1 VTGDAPL
8 VSLAMPVFN
17 GERYLEETLA
27 SLFDQDFTDFEL
39 IISDNGSTDRTP
51 AICQDAAVRDDRIR
65 FHRHDENHG
74 AAWNYNHLVTLARGR
89 YFKWCGHDD
98 LCAPSYLDRCV
109 EALETSGS
117 SAVLAYPRTVLID
130 GAGETI
136 RSYDDGLDLRQASAR
151 ARLRA
156 LLRNLGLANAVF
168 GLVRTDVLATTG
180 VIGAYN
186 RSDLVLLCEL
196 ALRGQV
202 LEIPD
207 ELFSRRI
214 HPDASHRANPTAR
227 QAREW
232 FTGRPAGGPV
242 LPRTRFI
249 AEIVRAIVR
258 APLAPEERVACLGV
272 LTWTWGPRYTKLIAA
287 ELIRAVPDAVR
298 SVATRRLAPR
308 TT

>member
-1 VTGDAPL
+1 MTATAPL

-17 GERYLEETLA
+17 GEQYIEETLA
-27 SLFDQDFTDFEL
+27 SLLDQDFTDFEL
-39 IISDNGSTDRTP
+39 IISDNGSTDLTP
-51 AICQDAAVRDDRIR
+51 VICREAAAGDERIR
-65 FHRHDENHG
+65 FHRHDENRG

-98 LCAPSYLDRCV
+98 LCAPSYLARCV
-109 EALETSGS
+109 DALEAHGPG
-117 SAVLAYPRTVLID
+117 AVLAYARTVLID
-130 GAGETI
+130 GAGEVI
-136 RSYDDGLDLRQASAR
+136 RPYDDGLDLRQPAAR
-151 ARLRA
+151 ARFRG

-180 VIGAYN
+180 MIGAYN
-186 RSDLVLLCEL
+186 RSDLVFLCEL

-202 LEIPD
+202 LEVPE
-207 ELFSRRI
+207 ELFRRRI

-232 FTGRPAGGPV
+232 FTGQPAGGPV

-249 AEIVRAIVR
+249 AEIVRAVLR
-258 APLAPEERVACLGV
+258 APIAPDERAACLGV
-272 LTWTWGPRYTKLIAA
+272 LAWTWGPRYTKLIAA
-287 ELIRAVPDAVR
+287 ELIRALPEAARAGAD
-298 SVATRRLAPR
+298 RRPAPR

>member
-1 VTGDAPL
+1 
-8 VSLAMPVFN
+8 MPVFN
-17 GERYLEETLA
+17 GEPYIEQTLA
-27 SLFDQDFTDFEL
+27 SLLDQDFADFEL
-39 IISDNGSTDRTP
+39 IISDNGSTDGT
-51 AICQDAAVRDDRIR
+51 AEICRDAARRDERIR
-65 FHRHDENHG
+65 FQRHEENRG
-74 AAWNYNHLVTLARGR
+74 AAWNYNHVVTLARGR

-98 LCAPSYLDRCV
+98 LCAPSYLTGCV
-109 EALETSGS
+109 EALEASGPG
-117 SAVLAYPRTVLID
+117 AVLAYPRTVLID

-136 RSYDDGLDLRQASAR
+136 RSYRDGLDLRQPTAGAR
-151 ARLRA
+151 FRC
-156 LLRNLGLANAVF
+156 LLRNLDLANAVF

-180 VIGAYN
+180 LIGAYN

-202 LEIPD
+202 LEVPE

-214 HPDASHRANPTAR
+214 HAGASHRANPTAR

-249 AEIVRAIVR
+249 IEIVRAIGR
-258 APLAPEERVACLGV
+258 APIAPDERVACLGV
-272 LTWTWGPRYTKLIAA
+272 LAWTWGPRYTKLIVA
-287 ELIRAVPDAVR
+287 ELIRALPEAAR
-298 SVATRRLAPR
+298 SVAARRLAPR

>member
-1 VTGDAPL
+1 VIGGAPL

-17 GERYLEETLA
+17 GERYIEETLA
-27 SLFDQDFTDFEL
+27 SLLAQEFTDFEL

-51 AICQDAAVRDDRIR
+51 EICQAAAGRDGRIR
-65 FHRHDENHG
+65 FQRHDENRG
-74 AAWNYNHLVTLARGR
+74 AAWNYNHVVTLARGR

-98 LCAPSYLDRCV
+98 LCAPTYLQRCV
-109 EALETSGS
+109 EALETSGPA
-117 SAVLAYPRTVLID
+117 AVLAYPRTVLVD
-130 GAGETI
+130 GDGETI
-136 RSYDDGLDLRQASAR
+136 RSYDDGLDLRQPTAR
-151 ARLRA
+151 ARFRD
-156 LLRNLGLANAVF
+156 LLRNLDLANAVF
-168 GLVRTDVLATTG
+168 GLVRTDVLTTTS

-202 LEIPD
+202 LEIPE

-232 FTGRPAGGPV
+232 FTGRPVGGPV

-249 AEIVRAIVR
+249 VEIVRAIGR
-258 APLAPEERVACLGV
+258 APIAPEERAACLGV
-272 LTWTWGPRYTKLIAA
+272 LAWTWGPRYTKLIAA
-287 ELIRAVPDAVR
+287 ELIRAVPEALR
-298 SVATRRLAPR
+298 SVAARRLAPR
-308 TT
+308 TA

>member
-1 VTGDAPL
+1 
-8 VSLAMPVFN
+8 MPVFN

-27 SLFDQDFTDFEL
+27 SLLGQDFVDFEL

-51 AICQDAAVRDDRIR
+51 AICQDAARGDERVR
-65 FHRHDENHG
+65 FHRHDENRG
-74 AAWNYNHLVTLARGR
+74 AAWNYNHLLTLAHGR

-98 LCAPSYLDRCV
+98 LCAPTYLDRCV
-109 EALETSGS
+109 EALETNGS

-130 GAGETI
+130 GAGQTI
-136 RSYDDGLDLRQASAR
+136 RSYEDGLDLRQPAPR
-151 ARLRA
+151 ARLRG
-156 LLRNLGLANAVF
+156 LFRNLGLANAVF
-168 GLVRTDVLATTG
+168 GLVRTDVLATTS

-202 LEIPD
+202 LEVPE

-214 HPDASHRANPTAR
+214 HAEASHRANPTAR

-242 LPRTRFI
+242 LPRSRFI
-249 AEIVRAIVR
+249 VEIVRAILR
-258 APLAPEERVACLGV
+258 APIAPRERAACLGV
-272 LTWTWGPRYTKLIAA
+272 LGWTWGPRYTKLIAA
-287 ELIRAVPDAVR
+287 ELVRAVPEVAR
-298 SVATRRLAPR
+298 SVTGRRVTPH